1 LGVAI
6 DPKISGGSGRGVVV
20 VKRSQYE
27 IVDDWQ
33 VMGLSGTASNSLAIG
48 EEEFVPESRFLDLSE
63 FPLRFQNLHNRYHG
77 DGYQQRGIALLTTVS
92 LCDMAIALG
101 MARGTLACFVEQA
114 AKRAP
119 FSLPYP
125 TVADMASAQVAAG
138 KALAMIKVAQATIE
152 GCADQVDA
160 RTAAGLDFTHDED
173 SETSL
178 SLAYVASLCED
189 AISLLQKTLGSST
202 MALTNP
208 IQRFV
213 RDIRVLTSHGA
224 VRLDP
229 QAEVNGRRLLGLKP
243 FPMFG
248 GAVPERGQVNEK
260 EFAKP

>member
-1 LGVAI
+1 
-6 DPKISGGSGRGVVV
+6 
-20 VKRSQYE
+20 
-27 IVDDWQ
+27 
-33 VMGLSGTASNSLAIG
+33 
-48 EEEFVPESRFLDLSE
+48 
-63 FPLRFQNLHNRYHG
+63 
-77 DGYQQRGIALLTTVS
+77 
-92 LCDMAIALG
+92 
-101 MARGTLACFVEQA
+101 
-114 AKRAP
+114 
-119 FSLPYP
+119 
-125 TVADMASAQVAAG
+125 
-138 KALAMIKVAQATIE
+138 MIKVAQATIE